1 MSASIASFTSSSR
14 KVSIPQSVWCI
25 STTSRVPSRR
35 WEITSDR
42 ITSSVTTPPAFPY
55 HMRVAFLNPKQL
67 VGVEA
72 RVHTRHNRHVERRR
86 QWQVGFV
93 KALGILGIV
102 LEDIIRSGHQDLLI
116 LGKE

>member
-42 ITSSVTTPPAFPY
+42 IHIVGDHTAGISY
-55 HMRVAFLNPKQL
+55 HVRVAFLNPKQL

-102 LEDIIRSGHQDLLI
+102 LEDVIRSGHQDLLI
-116 LGKE
+116 LGK